1 MPTASISPPA
11 LAGSVNNEIGF
22 AYTFAQIAIQRRLQ
36 DALNVEAA
44 GLVRLV
50 GDAAG
55 SGSDVIRVT
64 NIGGVGFNLAM
75 SALASETAAIT
86 PSPFDLG
93 YSTVTIADY
102 GLAFEES
109 YKAQVLGREPAAMLD
124 ALVSTMPESYL
135 RTLRDL
141 TATTIAGFASSVG
154 NPAAALTIGHLLDL
168 LAAFRENP
176 GAGMPVIMLHP
187 QQVSDLIDSARAE
200 TTLSLSV
207 SEFGA
212 LNGLSGAQTI
222 RNFLGLGV
230 DISMSTSITD
240 GGGHH
245 VGGGYSAGGIGY
257 AVGST
262 ASVRARGIDAIR
274 IPQFGTI
281 VTFPSSSSTN
291 GKETAEARSF
301 LGVAAGS
308 SDVFVQRTV
317 KSLKV

>member
-1 MPTASISPPA
+1 MAAIAPPA
-11 LAGSVNNEIGF
+11 LAGAVNTEVGF
-22 AYTFAQIAIQRRLQ
+22 THTFAQIAIQRRLE

-64 NIGGVGFNLAM
+64 NIGGIGFNLPM

-109 YKAQVLGREPAAMLD
+109 YKAQILGREPAAMLD

-141 TATTIAGFASSVG
+141 TATVVAGFATSVG
-154 NPAAALTIGHLLDL
+154 IAGNQLTVATYLDL
-168 LAAFRENP
+168 LAEFRENP
-176 GAGMPVIMLHP
+176 GAGTPVIMLHP
-187 QQVSDLIDSARAE
+187 KQVSDLIESARAE

-207 SEFGA
+207 SEFGS
-212 LNGLSGAQTI
+212 LNGLSGSQTI
-222 RNFLGLGV
+222 SNFLGLGA
-230 DISMSTSITD
+230 DINMSTSITSG
-240 GGGHH
+240 GGGHI
-245 VGGGYSAGGIGY
+245 GGAYSAGGVGY

-262 ASVRARGIDAIR
+262 AGVRARGIDAIR

-301 LGVAAGS
+301 VGVAAGS
-308 SDVFVQRTV
+308 SDVFVQR
-317 KSLKV
+317 KVLSVI

>member
-1 MPTASISPPA
+1 MASISPPA
-11 LAGSVNNEIGF
+11 LASAVNNEVGF
-22 AYTFAQIAIQRRLQ
+22 AYTFAQIAIQRRLE
-36 DALNVEAA
+36 DALNVQAA

-64 NIGGVGFNLAM
+64 NSGGIGYNLAM

-109 YKAQVLGREPAAMLD
+109 YKAQILGREPAAMLD
-124 ALVSTMPESYL
+124 ALVQTMPERFL

-141 TATTIAGFASSVG
+141 TATTVAGFSTSIGSSG
-154 NPAAALTIGHLLDL
+154 TALTMDNALDL

-176 GAGMPVIMLHP
+176 GSGQPVVMLHP
-187 QQVSDLIDSARAE
+187 KQVSDLVDSIRSE

-207 SEFGA
+207 SEFG
-212 LNGLSGAQTI
+212 GLQGLQGGAQTI
-222 RNFLGLGV
+222 RNFAGLGF

-240 GGGHH
+240 DATDYFGGA
-245 VGGGYSAGGIGY
+245 YSAGGVGY

-262 ASVRARGIDAIR
+262 AGVRARGIDAIR
-274 IPQFGTI
+274 IPEFGTI
-281 VTFPSSSSTN
+281 VTFPRAPARTARRPPRRGPSSAWPRVRATC
-291 GKETAEARSF
+291 SF
-301 LGVAAGS
+301 SV
-308 SDVFVQRTV
+308 R
-317 KSLKV
+317 

>member
-1 MPTASISPPA
+1 MASISPPA
-11 LAGSVNNEIGF
+11 LASAVNAEVGF
-22 AYTFAQIAIQRRLQ
+22 AYTFAQIAIQRRLE
-36 DALNVEAA
+36 DALNVQAA

-64 NIGGVGFNLAM
+64 NIGGVGYNLAM

-109 YKAQVLGREPAAMLD
+109 YKAQILGREPAAMLD
-124 ALVSTMPESYL
+124 ALVQTMPESFL

-141 TATTIAGFASSVG
+141 TATTIAGFSTSVG
-154 NPAAALTIGHLLDL
+154 SSGAALEMDHLLDL

-176 GAGMPVIMLHP
+176 GAGQPVVMLHP
-187 QQVSDLIDSARAE
+187 KQVSDLVDSIRSE

-207 SEFGA
+207 SEFGGVQ
-212 LNGLSGAQTI
+212 GLQGGAQTI
-222 RNFLGLGV
+222 RNFAGLGI
-230 DISMSTSITD
+230 DINMSTSVTTSGPD
-240 GGGHH
+240 H

-262 ASVRARGIDAIR
+262 AGVRARGIDAIR
-274 IPQFGTI
+274 IPEFGTI

-308 SDVFVQRTV
+308 SDVFVQRKILSAT
-317 KSLKV
+317 

>member
-1 MPTASISPPA
+1 MAAIAPPA
-11 LAGSVNNEIGF
+11 LAGAVNTEVGF
-22 AYTFAQIAIQRRLQ
+22 THTFAQIAIQRRLE

-64 NIGGVGFNLAM
+64 NIGGIGFNLPMA
-75 SALASETAAIT
+75 ALASETAAIT

-109 YKAQVLGREPAAMLD
+109 YKAQILGREPAAMLD

-141 TATTIAGFASSVG
+141 TATVIAGFATTVG
-154 NPAAALTIGHLLDL
+154 TAGTKLDIDDYLDL
-168 LAAFRENP
+168 LAAYRENP

-187 QQVSDLIDSARAE
+187 RQVSNLIESARAE

-207 SEFGA
+207 SEFGS

-222 RNFLGLGV
+222 PNFLGLGV
-230 DISMSTSITD
+230 DINMSTSITNTGAD
-240 GGGHH
+240 HIGGA
-245 VGGGYSAGGIGY
+245 YSAGGVGY

-262 ASVRARGIDAIR
+262 AGVRARGIDAIR

-301 LGVAAGS
+301 VGVAAGS
-308 SDVFVQRTV
+308 SDVFVQR
-317 KSLKV
+317 KVLSVI

>member
-1 MPTASISPPA
+1 MATISPPA
-11 LAGSVNNEIGF
+11 LASAVNTEVGF
-22 AYTFAQIAIQRRLQ
+22 AYTFAQIAIERRLQ

-64 NIGGVGFNLAM
+64 NIGGIGYNLAM

-109 YKAQVLGREPAAMLD
+109 YKAQILGREPAAMLD
-124 ALVSTMPESYL
+124 ALVQTMPESFL

-141 TATTIAGFASSVG
+141 TATTIAGFSTSVG
-154 NPAAALTIGHLLDL
+154 SSGAALDMDHLLDL

-176 GAGMPVIMLHP
+176 GAGQPMVMLHP
-187 QQVSDLIDSARAE
+187 KQVSDLVDSIRSE

-207 SEFGA
+207 SEFG
-212 LNGLSGAQTI
+212 GLQGLQGGAQTI
-222 RNFLGLGV
+222 RNFAGLGI

-240 GGGHH
+240 DATDYFGGAYSI
-245 VGGGYSAGGIGY
+245 GGVGY

-262 ASVRARGIDAIR
+262 AGVRARGIDAIR
-274 IPQFGTI
+274 IPEFGTI

-308 SDVFVQRTV
+308 SDVFVQR
-317 KSLKV
+317 KVISKIAP

>member
-1 MPTASISPPA
+1 MATISPPA
-11 LAGSVNNEIGF
+11 LASAVNNEVGF
-22 AYTFAQIAIQRRLQ
+22 AYTFAQIAIERRLQ

-64 NIGGVGFNLAM
+64 NIGGIGYNLAM

-109 YKAQVLGREPAAMLD
+109 YKAQILGREPAAMLD
-124 ALVSTMPESYL
+124 ALVQTMPESFL

-141 TATTIAGFASSVG
+141 TATTIAGFSTSVG
-154 NPAAALTIGHLLDL
+154 SSGAALDMDHLLDL

-176 GAGMPVIMLHP
+176 GAGQPVVMLHP
-187 QQVSDLIDSARAE
+187 KQVSDLVDSIRSE

-207 SEFGA
+207 SEFGGVQ
-212 LNGLSGAQTI
+212 GLQGGAQTI
-222 RNFLGLGV
+222 RNFAGLGI
-230 DISMSTSITD
+230 DINMSTSITES
-240 GGGHH
+240 GGDKI
-245 VGGGYSAGGIGY
+245 GGGYSAGGIGY

-262 ASVRARGIDAIR
+262 AGVHARGIDAIR
-274 IPQFGTI
+274 IPEFGTI

-308 SDVFVQRTV
+308 SDVFVQRKILSAT
-317 KSLKV
+317 

>member
-1 MPTASISPPA
+1 MASISPPA
-11 LAGSVNNEIGF
+11 LASAVNNEVGF
-22 AYTFAQIAIQRRLQ
+22 AYTFAQIAIQRRLE
-36 DALNVEAA
+36 DALNVQAA

-64 NIGGVGFNLAM
+64 NIGGIGYNLAM

-109 YKAQVLGREPAAMLD
+109 YKAQILGREPAAMLD
-124 ALVSTMPESYL
+124 ALVQTMPESFL

-141 TATTIAGFASSVG
+141 TATTIAGFSTSVG
-154 NPAAALTIGHLLDL
+154 SSGAALDMDHLLDL

-176 GAGMPVIMLHP
+176 GSGQPVVMLHP
-187 QQVSDLIDSARAE
+187 KQVSDLVDSIRSE

-207 SEFGA
+207 SEFGGVQ
-212 LNGLSGAQTI
+212 GLQGGAQTI
-222 RNFLGLGV
+222 RNFAGLGI
-230 DISMSTSITD
+230 DINMSTSVTTSGPD
-240 GGGHH
+240 H

-262 ASVRARGIDAIR
+262 AGVRARGIDAIR
-274 IPQFGTI
+274 IPEFGTI

-308 SDVFVQRTV
+308 SDVFVQRKILSAT
-317 KSLKV
+317 

>member
-1 MPTASISPPA
+1 MASISPPA
-11 LAGSVNNEIGF
+11 LASAVNNEVGF
-22 AYTFAQIAIQRRLQ
+22 AYTFAQIAIQRRLE
-36 DALNVEAA
+36 DALNVQAA

-64 NIGGVGFNLAM
+64 NIGGIGYNLAM

-102 GLAFEES
+102 GLAF
-109 YKAQVLGREPAAMLD
+109 GEPAAMLD
-124 ALVSTMPESYL
+124 ALVQTMPESFL

-141 TATTIAGFASSVG
+141 TATTVAGFSTVIGSSG
-154 NPAAALTIGHLLDL
+154 TALTMDNALDL

-176 GAGMPVIMLHP
+176 GSGQPVVMLHP
-187 QQVSDLIDSARAE
+187 KQVSDLVDSIRSE

-207 SEFGA
+207 SEFG
-212 LNGLSGAQTI
+212 GLQGLQGGAQTI
-222 RNFLGLGV
+222 RNFAGLGF

-240 GGGHH
+240 DSTDFFGGA
-245 VGGGYSAGGIGY
+245 YSAGGVGY

-262 ASVRARGIDAIR
+262 AGVRARGIDAIR
-274 IPQFGTI
+274 IPEFGTI

-308 SDVFVQRTV
+308 SDVFVQR
-317 KSLKV
+317 KVISKVAP

>member
-1 MPTASISPPA
+1 MASISPPA
-11 LAGSVNNEIGF
+11 LASAVNNEVGF
-22 AYTFAQIAIQRRLQ
+22 AYTFAQIAIERRLQ
-36 DALNVEAA
+36 DALNVQAA

-64 NIGGVGFNLAM
+64 NIGGIGYNLAM

-109 YKAQVLGREPAAMLD
+109 YKAQILGRAPAAMLD
-124 ALVSTMPESYL
+124 ALVQTMPESFL

-141 TATTIAGFASSVG
+141 TATTVAGFSTSIGSSG
-154 NPAAALTIGHLLDL
+154 TALTMDNALDL

-176 GAGMPVIMLHP
+176 GSGQPVVMLHP
-187 QQVSDLIDSARAE
+187 KQVSDLVDSIRSE
-200 TTLSLSV
+200 PPLSLSV
-207 SEFGA
+207 SEFG
-212 LNGLSGAQTI
+212 GLQGLQGGAQTI
-222 RNFLGLGV
+222 RNFAGLGF

-240 GGGHH
+240 DSTDFFGGA
-245 VGGGYSAGGIGY
+245 YSAGGVGY

-262 ASVRARGIDAIR
+262 AGVRARGIDAIR
-274 IPQFGTI
+274 IPEFGTI

-308 SDVFVQRTV
+308 SDVFVQR
-317 KSLKV
+317 KVISKVAP

>member
-1 MPTASISPPA
+1 MASISPPA
-11 LAGSVNNEIGF
+11 LASAVNNEVGF
-22 AYTFAQIAIQRRLQ
+22 AYTFAQIAIQRRLE
-36 DALNVEAA
+36 DALNVQAA

-64 NIGGVGFNLAM
+64 NIGGIGYNLAM

-109 YKAQVLGREPAAMLD
+109 YKAQILGREPAAMLD
-124 ALVSTMPESYL
+124 ALVQTMPESFL

-141 TATTIAGFASSVG
+141 TATTVAGFSTSIGSSG
-154 NPAAALTIGHLLDL
+154 TALTMDNALDL

-176 GAGMPVIMLHP
+176 GSGQPVVMLHP
-187 QQVSDLIDSARAE
+187 KQVSDLVDSIRSE

-207 SEFGA
+207 SEFG
-212 LNGLSGAQTI
+212 GLQGLQGGAQTI
-222 RNFLGLGV
+222 RNFAGLGF

-240 GGGHH
+240 DATDYFGGA
-245 VGGGYSAGGIGY
+245 YSAGGVGY

-262 ASVRARGIDAIR
+262 AGVRARGIDAIR
-274 IPQFGTI
+274 IPEFGTI

-308 SDVFVQRTV
+308 SDVFVQR
-317 KSLKV
+317 KVISKVAP

>member
-1 MPTASISPPA
+1 MASISPPA
-11 LAGSVNNEIGF
+11 LASAVNNEVGF
-22 AYTFAQIAIQRRLQ
+22 AYTFAQIAIQRRLE
-36 DALNVEAA
+36 DALNVQAA

-64 NIGGVGFNLAM
+64 NIGGIGFNLAM

-109 YKAQVLGREPAAMLD
+109 YKAQILGREPAAMLD
-124 ALVSTMPESYL
+124 ALVQTMPESFL

-141 TATTIAGFASSVG
+141 TATTVAGFSTLIGSSG
-154 NPAAALTIGHLLDL
+154 TALTMDNALDL

-176 GAGMPVIMLHP
+176 GSGQPVVMLHP
-187 QQVSDLIDSARAE
+187 KQVSDLVDSIRSE

-207 SEFGA
+207 SEFG
-212 LNGLSGAQTI
+212 GLQGLQGGAQTI
-222 RNFLGLGV
+222 RNFAGLGF

-240 GGGHH
+240 DTTDYFGGA
-245 VGGGYSAGGIGY
+245 YSAGGVGY

-262 ASVRARGIDAIR
+262 AGVRARGIDAIR
-274 IPQFGTI
+274 IPEFGTI

-308 SDVFVQRTV
+308 SDVFVQR
-317 KSLKV
+317 KVISKVAP

>member
-1 MPTASISPPA
+1 MAAIAPPA
-11 LAGSVNNEIGF
+11 LSGAVNTEVGF
-22 AYTFAQIAIQRRLQ
+22 THTFAQIAIQRRLE

-64 NIGGVGFNLAM
+64 NIGGIGYNLPM

-109 YKAQVLGREPAAMLD
+109 YKAQILGREPAAMLD

-141 TATTIAGFASSVG
+141 TATVIAGFATTVG
-154 NPAAALTIGHLLDL
+154 LAGSKLTIDDYLDL
-168 LAAFRENP
+168 LAAYRENP

-187 QQVSDLIDSARAE
+187 KQVSDLIESARTE

-207 SEFGA
+207 SEFGS

-222 RNFLGLGV
+222 PNFLGLGV
-230 DISMSTSITD
+230 DINMSTSITNTGAD
-240 GGGHH
+240 HIGGA
-245 VGGGYSAGGIGY
+245 YSAGGVGY

-262 ASVRARGIDAIR
+262 AGVRARGIDAIR

-301 LGVAAGS
+301 VGVAAGS
-308 SDVFVQRTV
+308 SDVFVQR
-317 KSLKV
+317 KVLSVI

>member
-1 MPTASISPPA
+1 MASISPPA
-11 LAGSVNNEIGF
+11 LASAVNNEVGF
-22 AYTFAQIAIQRRLQ
+22 AYTFAQIAIQRRLE
-36 DALNVEAA
+36 DALNVQAA

-64 NIGGVGFNLAM
+64 NIGGIGFNLAM

-109 YKAQVLGREPAAMLD
+109 YKAQILGREPAAMLD
-124 ALVSTMPESYL
+124 ALVQTMPESFL

-141 TATTIAGFASSVG
+141 TATTVAGFSTSIGSSG
-154 NPAAALTIGHLLDL
+154 TALTMDNALDL

-176 GAGMPVIMLHP
+176 GSGQPVVMLHP
-187 QQVSDLIDSARAE
+187 KQVSDLVDSIRSE

-207 SEFGA
+207 SEFG
-212 LNGLSGAQTI
+212 GLQGLQGGAQTI
-222 RNFLGLGV
+222 RNFAGLGF

-240 GGGHH
+240 DTTDYFGGA
-245 VGGGYSAGGIGY
+245 YSAGGVGY

-262 ASVRARGIDAIR
+262 AGVRARGIDAIR
-274 IPQFGTI
+274 IPEFGT
-281 VTFPSSSSTN
+281 TC
-291 GKETAEARSF
+291 SF
-301 LGVAAGS
+301 SV
-308 SDVFVQRTV
+308 R
-317 KSLKV
+317 

>member
-1 MPTASISPPA
+1 MAAIAPPA
-11 LAGSVNNEIGF
+11 LAGAVNTEVGF
-22 AYTFAQIAIQRRLQ
+22 THTFAQIAIQRRLE

-64 NIGGVGFNLAM
+64 NIGGIGFNLPM

-109 YKAQVLGREPAAMLD
+109 YKAQILGREPAAMLD

-141 TATTIAGFASSVG
+141 TATVVAGFATSVG
-154 NPAAALTIGHLLDL
+154 IAGNQLTVATYLDL
-168 LAAFRENP
+168 LAEFRENP
-176 GAGMPVIMLHP
+176 GAGTPVIMLHP
-187 QQVSDLIDSARAE
+187 KQVSDLIESARAE

-207 SEFGA
+207 SEYGA
-212 LNGLSGAQTI
+212 LNGLSGSQTI
-222 RNFLGLGV
+222 SNFLGLGA
-230 DISMSTSITD
+230 DINMSTSITSG
-240 GGGHH
+240 GGGHI
-245 VGGGYSAGGIGY
+245 GGAYSAGGVGY

-262 ASVRARGIDAIR
+262 AGVRARGIDAIR

-301 LGVAAGS
+301 VGVAAGS
-308 SDVFVQRTV
+308 SDVFVQR
-317 KSLKV
+317 KVLSVI

>member
-1 MPTASISPPA
+1 MAAIAPPA
-11 LAGSVNNEIGF
+11 LSGAVNTEVGF
-22 AYTFAQIAIQRRLQ
+22 THTFAQIAIQRRLE

-64 NIGGVGFNLAM
+64 NIGGIGYNLPM

-102 GLAFEES
+102 GLAFEEP
-109 YKAQVLGREPAAMLD
+109 YKAQILGREPAAMLD
-124 ALVSTMPESYL
+124 ALVSTMPQSYL

-141 TATTIAGFASSVG
+141 TATVIAGFATSVG
-154 NPAAALTIGHLLDL
+154 AAGAKLTIDDYLDL
-168 LAAFRENP
+168 LAAYRENP
-176 GAGMPVIMLHP
+176 GSGAPVVMLHP
-187 QQVSDLIDSARAE
+187 KQVSDLIESARAE

-207 SEFGA
+207 SEFGS
-212 LNGLSGAQTI
+212 LNGLSGSQTVP
-222 RNFLGLGV
+222 NFLGLGV
-230 DISMSTSITD
+230 DINMSTSITNG
-240 GGGHH
+240 GGGHI
-245 VGGGYSAGGIGY
+245 GGAYSAGGVGY

-262 ASVRARGIDAIR
+262 AGVRARGIDAIR

-301 LGVAAGS
+301 VGVAAGS
-308 SDVFVQRTV
+308 SDVFVQR
-317 KSLKV
+317 KVLSVI

>member
-1 MPTASISPPA
+1 MASISPPA
-11 LAGSVNNEIGF
+11 LASAVNNEVGF
-22 AYTFAQIAIQRRLQ
+22 AYTFAQIAIQRRLE
-36 DALNVEAA
+36 DALNVQAA

-64 NIGGVGFNLAM
+64 NIGGIGYNLAM

-109 YKAQVLGREPAAMLD
+109 YKAQILGREPAAMLD
-124 ALVSTMPESYL
+124 ALVQTMPESFL

-141 TATTIAGFASSVG
+141 TATTVAGFSTVIGSSG
-154 NPAAALTIGHLLDL
+154 TALTMDNALDL

-176 GAGMPVIMLHP
+176 GSGQPVVMLHP
-187 QQVSDLIDSARAE
+187 KQVSDLVDSIRSE

-207 SEFGA
+207 SEFG
-212 LNGLSGAQTI
+212 GLQGLQGGAQTI
-222 RNFLGLGV
+222 RNFAGLGF

-240 GGGHH
+240 DSTDFFGGA
-245 VGGGYSAGGIGY
+245 YSAGGVGY

-262 ASVRARGIDAIR
+262 AGVRARGIDAIR
-274 IPQFGTI
+274 IPEFGTI

-308 SDVFVQRTV
+308 SDVFVQR
-317 KSLKV
+317 KVISKVAP